1 MSENNEI
8 QLESTEVKK
17 TKSKASVPEEAPEA
31 LDKGIISSP
40 EAGKKVAKK
49 VPALK
54 PIDSGAIGSSS
65 AYVFEKDEKAVA
77 TKTVEKVAIFSTK
90 NVSWVGVG
98 SVSKG
103 YNFVTKPHAEK
114 WLTRSH
120 TREATPQEV
129 ANNLKG

>member
-8 QLESTEVKK
+8 QLEAAQVKK
-17 TKSKASVPEEAPEA
+17 TKPKASVSEEAKEV
-31 LDKGIISSP
+31 LDEGIISSP

-54 PIDSGAIGSSS
+54 PVDSGAIGSSS
-65 AYVFEKDEKAVA
+65 AYVFEKDEKVIA

-90 NVSWVGVG
+90 NVSWAGVG

-103 YNFVTKPHAEK
+103 YNFVTKAHAEK